1 MNTLRNVAFSLCLGS
16 IVAIAI
22 NLKIGPALKFSSTA
36 FALGLFVTLASF
48 ILKPIRQKV
57 TSV

>member
-22 NLKIGPALKFSSTA
+22 NFKIGPVDKFSSTA
-36 FALGLFVTLASF
+36 FSLGLFVTLATF
-48 ILKPIRQKV
+48 VLKPIRQKL